1 MSFIIGG
8 IERGEGFYE
17 KINERRKSMSDE
29 MVGCGKNEV
38 LPEVDTK
45 FVKLK
50 FQQGPISEGGVN
62 GCQIEDVLDILIRR
76 LSGFQLGKFPCNE
89 NRIALEHMETAL
101 LWLKFRTSKRIS
113 QNVEGKNV
121 AHIS

>member
-1 MSFIIGG
+1 M
-8 IERGEGFYE
+8 EEAP
-17 KINERRKSMSDE
+17 K
-29 MVGCGKNEV
+29 VGCGRNEV

-45 FVKLK
+45 FIKLK
-50 FQQGPISEGGVN
+50 FQQGPISDNGVN

-76 LSGFQLGKFPCNE
+76 LSGFQQGKFPCDE
-89 NRIALEHMETAL
+89 NRIALEHMETGL

-113 QNVEGKNV
+113 QGVEGKNA